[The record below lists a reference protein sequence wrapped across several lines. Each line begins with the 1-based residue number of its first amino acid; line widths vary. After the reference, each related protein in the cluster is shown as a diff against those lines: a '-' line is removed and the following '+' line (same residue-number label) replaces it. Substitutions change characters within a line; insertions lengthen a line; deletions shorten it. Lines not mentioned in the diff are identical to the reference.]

1 MATSDKPSDKV
12 GGLTNR
18 LIMVNGLIM
27 VENERKKE
35 EKENR
40 VAQAGT
46 LYANAQQE
54 TWGHVE
60 APGRLVYIL
69 YILSQH
75 CTRVLARVYLY
86 ISSPHQSPTILAI
99 GAFYLQ

>member
-1 MATSDKPSDKV
+1 MQRNVAFSMATSDKPSDMV

-54 TWGHVE
+54 T
-60 APGRLVYIL
+60 
-69 YILSQH
+69 
-75 CTRVLARVYLY
+75 
-86 ISSPHQSPTILAI
+86 
-99 GAFYLQ
+99 

>member
-54 TWGHVE
+54 T
-60 APGRLVYIL
+60 
-69 YILSQH
+69 
-75 CTRVLARVYLY
+75 
-86 ISSPHQSPTILAI
+86 
-99 GAFYLQ
+99 

>member
-1 MATSDKPSDKV
+1 MQRNVAFSMATSDKPSDKV

-35 EKENR
+35 EKRIELPT
-40 VAQAGT
+40 QAGT

-54 TWGHVE
+54 T
-60 APGRLVYIL
+60 
-69 YILSQH
+69 
-75 CTRVLARVYLY
+75 
-86 ISSPHQSPTILAI
+86 
-99 GAFYLQ
+99 